1 MSSRESEPSR
11 DTEGIAVLLID
22 GNNLL
27 HRVAGSVEP
36 GAQRLLLAR
45 LRGAIPATLATVLML
60 DGHADSGTNRTEK
73 VGRGLEIRHSG
84 SMSADNAI
92 LRLID
97 RYPPSERAGITVVS
111 DDRALTERARRLGAH
126 PQRLA
131 WLEVVIGMPGSKG
144 AAIGA
149 GKPPR
154 RQPPARQAPTGQ
166 PTAGSPTD
174 DDREPWRPGRGA
186 TRKRGNPKR
195 RGR

>member
-1 MSSRESEPSR
+1 MSTGASGGALGGVL
-11 DTEGIAVLLID
+11 EGVVVLLID

-84 SMSADNAI
+84 SISADDVI

-97 RYPPSERAGITVVS
+97 RYQPSERAGITVVS
-111 DDRALTERARRLGAH
+111 DDRRLTDRARHLGAH
-126 PQRLA
+126 TQKLV
-131 WLEVVIGMPGSKG
+131 WLEKVIGMPGQKG

-149 GKPPR
+149 GKPP
-154 RQPPARQAPTGQ
+154 ANVGQ
-166 PTAGSPTD
+166 PSAGPDATS
-174 DDREPWRPGRGA
+174 DREPWRPGRGA

-195 RGR
+195 RAR

>member
-1 MSSRESEPSR
+1 MTG
-11 DTEGIAVLLID
+11 DTFGDVQVLLID

-45 LRGAIPATLATVLML
+45 LRGAIPPTLSTVLML
-60 DGHADSGTNRTEK
+60 DGHADSGTSRTEK
-73 VGRGLEIRHSG
+73 VGKGFEIRHSG
-84 SMSADNAI
+84 SMSADDAI

-97 RYPPSERAGITVVS
+97 KYPPANRTAITVVS
-111 DDRALTERARRLGAH
+111 DDRAFTDRARRLGAH
-126 PQRLA
+126 TQRLA
-131 WLEVVIGMPGSKG
+131 WLENVMGMPGSAG

-149 GKPPR
+149 GKAPQ
-154 RQPPARQAPTGQ
+154 RQPAPSQPAPGGATE
-166 PTAGSPTD
+166 

-195 RGR
+195 RAR

>member
-1 MSSRESEPSR
+1 MSSGALGG
-11 DTEGIAVLLID
+11 TVVLLID

-45 LRGAIPATLATVLML
+45 LRSGIPATLATVLML

-84 SMSADNAI
+84 AMSADDAI

-111 DDRALTERARRLGAH
+111 DDRRFTDRARHLGAH
-126 PQRLA
+126 TQRLA
-131 WLEVVIGMPGSKG
+131 WLESVTGMPGSKG

-149 GKPPR
+149 R
-154 RQPPARQAPTGQ
+154 RARAD
-166 PTAGSPTD
+166 AGHPSAEQGTT

-186 TRKRGNPKR
+186 TRKRGNPR
-195 RGR
+195 RRAR

>member
-1 MSSRESEPSR
+1 MGALTFGEME
-11 DTEGIAVLLID
+11 VLLID

-45 LRGAIPATLATVLML
+45 LRGAIPVTLSAVLML
-60 DGHADSGTNRTEK
+60 DGHADSRTQRTEK
-73 VGRGLEIRHSG
+73 VGKGFEIRHSG
-84 SMSADNAI
+84 SISADDAI

-97 RYPPSERAGITVVS
+97 KYPPADRTAITVVT
-111 DDRALTERARRLGAH
+111 DDRALTERSRRLGAH
-126 PQRLA
+126 TQKLA
-131 WLEVVIGMPGSKG
+131 WLENVMGMPGAGG

-149 GKPPR
+149 GKAPP
-154 RQPPARQAPTGQ
+154 RQPPMSQPAP
-166 PTAGSPTD
+166 GSPTE

-195 RGR
+195 RPR

>member
-1 MSSRESEPSR
+1 MRAADFDGVE
-11 DTEGIAVLLID
+11 ILLID

-27 HRVAGSVEP
+27 HRVSGSVEP

-45 LRGAIPATLATVLML
+45 LRSAVPATLATVLML
-60 DGHADSGTNRTEK
+60 DGHADSGTSRTER

-84 SMSADNAI
+84 SISADDAI

-97 RYPPSERAGITVVS
+97 KYQPSERAGITVVS
-111 DDRALTERARRLGAH
+111 DDRRFTDRARHLGAH
-126 PQRLA
+126 TQRLA
-131 WLEVVIGMPGSKG
+131 WLENVIGMPGEKG

-149 GKPPR
+149 GKPPAGR
-154 RQPPARQAPTGQ
+154 PPGGKFESTPPSGEGET
-166 PTAGSPTD
+166 T